1 MHALLENIEHDH
13 NTEKANIEFNS
24 NMKITG
30 IILVFIALIIIIIY
44 YSKENTE
51 SSILKIRSRT
61 KNN

>member
-30 IILVFIALIIIIIY
+30 IILVL
-44 YSKENTE
+44 
-51 SSILKIRSRT
+51 
-61 KNN
+61 